1 MHSGEKN
8 ISGNWNGRI
17 WVGWWGFVEIEM
29 LSPSRPYHRLGTEEK
44 QLGSQGRMSGIS
56 TQSKRAERWV
66 TRRPRLLVGCGV
78 IGAGG
83 DRLKS
88 LRLCVCLTVLLRL
101 MSRPAY

>member
-1 MHSGEKN
+1 
-8 ISGNWNGRI
+8 
-17 WVGWWGFVEIEM
+17 M

-44 QLGSQGRMSGIS
+44 QLGSQRKVSEIS
-56 TQSKRAERWV
+56 TQSKRAERWAA
-66 TRRPRLLVGCGV
+66 RGPRLLEGCGV

-88 LRLCVCLTVLLRL
+88 LRLRVCLNVLLRL